1 MPHSYLALARQLKAD
16 IRRQRLAVGERLP
29 SVRALAQA
37 HGLSVDTVQRCH
49 RHLEH
54 EGYVQTRAKSGTYV
68 ADWKALQRVR
78 QAGAEAPAAPVAPPV
93 QFDLLPSLQHR
104 LTQLHALTAQP
115 LRWPLHLADAEPAW
129 YPCEALARAGQRQ
142 LRRDPL
148 ALGAYATGTGLP
160 ALKQALVAHLA
171 RSGVDLAPADL
182 LVTSGATESLQLA
195 LRALTRPGDAVAVAS
210 PVYFGILQM
219 AEQLGLRTLE
229 IPSVAG
235 QGMSLEALDYA
246 LTQHGGVRAV
256 VAMPSLHNPLG
267 CGMSDAAKRR
277 LLALVEQHGTTL
289 VEDDAF
295 GDLAPG
301 PERPR
306 PVKAWDRGG
315 RVVHCGSAN
324 KALAPA
330 LRVGWVAGGRL
341 HRQIEALKLSSTL
354 SPPVFEQAVLAE
366 FMASGG
372 LPAHLRRLRER
383 LAATA
388 APARVAVAE
397 HFPAGTRVSGPAAG
411 WWLWIELPVP
421 VDTAA
426 LLPVA
431 VAHGISFTP
440 GALFSASGRFGHH
453 LRLNIARPWGRPLEQ
468 GIRTLAGLVRAASG
482 PG

>member
-1 MPHSYLALARQLKAD
+1 MPHSYLALARRLMAD
-16 IRRQRLAVGERLP
+16 IRRQRYAVGERLP
-29 SVRALAQA
+29 SVRVLAQA
-37 HGLSVDTVQRCH
+37 HGVSVDTVQRCH
-49 RHLEH
+49 RHLER
-54 EGYVQTRAKSGTYV
+54 EGYVQTRAKSGSYV

-78 QAGAEAPAAPVAPPV
+78 QTRAEPPAAPPV
-93 QFDLLPSLQHR
+93 QFELLPSLQHR

-115 LRWPLHLADAEPAW
+115 LRWPLHLANAEPAW

-160 ALKQALVAHLA
+160 ALKQALVAQLA
-171 RSGVDLAPADL
+171 HCGVDLAPTDL

-195 LRALTRPGDAVAVAS
+195 LRALTRPGDAVAVES

-229 IPSVAG
+229 IPCVAG

-246 LTQHGGVRAV
+246 LTQHGSVRAV

-289 VEDDAF
+289 IEDDVF
-295 GDLAPG
+295 GDLAG
-301 PERPR
+301 THERPR
-306 PVKAWDRGG
+306 PVKAWDRSG
-315 RVVHCGSAN
+315 RVIYCGSSN
-324 KALAPA
+324 KSVAPA
-330 LRVGWVAGGRL
+330 LRVGWVAGGRQ
-341 HRQIEALKLSSTL
+341 HRQLEALKLGSSL

-366 FMASGG
+366 VLASGA
-372 LPAHLRRLRER
+372 LPSHLRRLRER

-388 APARVAVAE
+388 GPAAAAVAA
-397 HFPAGTRVSGPAAG
+397 HFPAGTRVTGPAAG

-421 VDTAA
+421 VDTAD
-426 LLPVA
+426 LLRTA
-431 VAHGISFTP
+431 VAHGLSFTP
-440 GALFSASGRFGHH
+440 GALFSASGKFAHH

-468 GIRTLAGLVRAASG
+468 GLQTLGRLIR
-482 PG
+482 